1 MGVLNAKVGTEW
13 VPISASNNVDHWN
26 SAWGTVAMGSFKS
39 GLASPVTLAG
49 TFQQLTEPIV
59 INTLGGR
66 RYRIN
71 YQMRAINAVSAT
83 ASSANFMVY
92 DGGVPRGDL
101 GDWYS
106 LTITTGAVYSGPDWG
121 AVIEGDG
128 ATHTYTIWGRAWG
141 VNALAHWDNNCR
153 FYIEDIGPVARLAA
167 GAIPPGSD
175 WSAYDARYVSVN
187 MQAKGGT
194 ANVTFDASGIGLVT
208 HGMGRT
214 PTGWVGMHHAT
225 STYICSSPTG
235 IGATATT
242 IPFCTFRRDT
252 GAFLVS
258 TTATIRW
265 MAF

>member
-128 ATHTYTIWGRAWG
+128 ATHTYTIVGSARGALMLWLTGTTTVASTSRTSARSLDWQRELFHLALTGR
-141 VNALAHWDNNCR
+141 R
-153 FYIEDIGPVARLAA
+153 
-167 GAIPPGSD
+167 
-175 WSAYDARYVSVN
+175 
-187 MQAKGGT
+187 T
-194 ANVTFDASGIGLVT
+194 T
-208 HGMGRT
+208 HGMSASTCRPKEAL
-214 PTGWVGMHHAT
+214 PT
-225 STYICSSPTG
+225 
-235 IGATATT
+235 
-242 IPFCTFRRDT
+242 
-252 GAFLVS
+252 
-258 TTATIRW
+258 
-265 MAF
+265 